1 LQTLIS
7 CGLSFGKII
16 MPRNDTLRDF
26 TVFKKIS
33 KSQGFK
39 KRKWAVI
46 NTRAINHLLYLKEET
61 KKILIILFLDA
72 VTQDTIII
80 IMIITEITMFI
91 IQSDQKENKSEQAL
105 QIIGHVVAEFYAN
118 KRSMHGRRQFV
129 VSNSTL

>member
-80 IMIITEITMFI
+80 IMIITEIT
-91 IQSDQKENKSEQAL
+91 SDQKENKSEQAL

-129 VSNSTL
+129 VSNT